1 MIDRAVRFIEPFTT
15 RTATTT
21 TTDIEIPVTEILG
34 RIFIQ
39 TSRPPPLL
47 YWYCSLFSV
56 MALYL
61 PRLTVLVTI
70 EAERPGTLNLR
81 KFRKTP
87 WNSAFWRLLGGHIQ
101 KKSLVDSRIT

>member
-1 MIDRAVRFIEPFTT
+1 MIDRAVRFNEPFTT

-70 EAERPGTLNLR
+70 EAERPGILNLR

-87 WNSAFWRLLGGHIQ
+87 WKVHFLASFGGPYS
-101 KKSLVDSRIT
+101 KKNR